1 MDKVKHALGLDKS
14 GSGGAQGMG
23 DNRLD
28 GHNTYDAKAGGTG
41 INTASTVGG
50 PTSGASTRNPTMDP
64 NSSVGANAGL
74 NNNIYNDE
82 YGQGDHTTRSS
93 YNSNAGVGMTNAATT
108 GSGPGYQ
115 EHHAQHGQ
123 HEKHHGHH
131 TASGAVVG
139 GLAGGPAGAVV
150 GGVAGHEMGERGK
163 HGHHN
168 EHATTTTHGHH
179 DGQQKEGMMH
189 KIEAKMGMA
198 PEQREAKKEA
208 NALHENPSAVGTHGH
223 HANSGMM
230 TDNLAGGSGATG
242 FNSGNSGAGL
252 GSGVTGTGHHHHNTT
267 GTTGLTGTTGQTV
280 PVSNIREQ
288 AGGFVGKSDGH
299 GNVY

>member
-1 MDKVKHALGLDKS
+1 
-14 GSGGAQGMG
+14 MG

-41 INTASTVGG
+41 IHTASDVGG
-50 PTSGASTRNPTMDP
+50 PNTTGASTRNPAMDP
-64 NSSVGANAGL
+64 NSSVGARAGL

-108 GSGPGYQ
+108 GTAPGYQ
-115 EHHAQHGQ
+115 EHHAQHG
-123 HEKHHGHH
+123 EKHHGHH
-131 TASGAVVG
+131 TGSGAAAG
-139 GLAGGPAGAVV
+139 ALAGHHEGHTATGAL
-150 GGVAGHEMGERGK
+150 GGAAVGHEMGERGQ

-168 EHATTTTHGHH
+168 QHE
-179 DGQQKEGMMH
+179 GQQKEGMMH
-189 KIEAKMGMA
+189 KIERKMGMD
-198 PEQREAKKEA
+198 PEQREAKKEEKNMQHA
-208 NALHENPSAVGTHGH
+208 NPSAAGMGT

-242 FNSGNSGAGL
+242 LNSGTHGHHHGAGM
-252 GSGVTGTGHHHHNTT
+252 GSGVTGSGMTNTT
-267 GTTGLTGTTGQTV
+267 GMTGTTGQTV

-288 AGGFVGKSDGH
+288 AGGFTGKSDGH